1 MSASLSATGLTRRF
15 GGLLAV
21 SEVSLTLATGTLHA
35 VIGPNGAGKS
45 TLINLLAGEL
55 PPSDGRILLGET
67 DVTAWPEW
75 RRARAGIG
83 RTFQRTNVMGS
94 MTVLENVR
102 LAAQV
107 HATRLFRSAARDT
120 GVMPTGRDNDPPAG
134 APSSWRPQGRHP
146 RLRWLQ
152 PGKVV
157 DAGLLRHDEGA
168 PAGGSL
174 LRPVG
179 LIETAQAALRR
190 VGLDDAETEIAATLS
205 HGRLRLL
212 EIAIALAGRPKV
224 LLLDEPLAGM
234 GAEESA
240 PLAALLRTLARDHA
254 VLLVEHDMDVV
265 FAVADVMTVMVDGR
279 VLENGTPAEIRA
291 SAAVRDAYLGHSVS
305 P

>member
-1 MSASLSATGLTRRF
+1 MTASLNAIGLTRRF

-21 SEVSLTLATGTLHA
+21 SDVSLTIETGTLHA

-75 RRARAGIG
+75 RRARIGIG
-83 RTFQRTNVMGS
+83 RTFQRTNVMGN

-120 GVMPTGRDNDPPAG
+120 G
-134 APSSWRPQGRHP
+134 
-146 RLRWLQ
+146 
-152 PGKVV
+152 
-157 DAGLLRHDEGA
+157 
-168 PAGGSL
+168 
-174 LRPVG
+174 
-179 LIETAQAALRR
+179 LIETARSALLR

-212 EIAIALAGRPKV
+212 EIAIALAGQPKV

-240 PLAALLRTLARDHA
+240 PLAELLRTLARDHA

-265 FAVADVMTVMVDGR
+265 FAVADLMTVMVDGR
-279 VLENGTPAEIRA
+279 VLEHGTPAEIRA

-305 P
+305 A